1 MATNLLFGYSCCLI
15 AGIGFAVNYLPVKS
29 CDIGDGIFFSAAM
42 SVGILLV
49 GLVTGMFLTSTPN
62 VEIPAFEPLAAAGGA
77 VWMLGNLMCPYI
89 IQTIGLG
96 LGLTVWDLSYMLMG
110 WVTGYFGLFGLPK
123 EQDVKQPWANFVGL
137 VLASVSLIF
146 FPLHL
151 HLMTSN
157 LHERSR

>member
-62 VEIPAFEPLAAAGGA
+62 VEIPAFEPLAAAWWGHVDAGKFD
-77 VWMLGNLMCPYI
+77 VPIHHPDHRPRPWPHRLGSEQYAHGMGHRLLRAFWSSQRTGCEAAMGPTLLAWC
-89 IQTIGLG
+89 
-96 LGLTVWDLSYMLMG
+96 WHLS
-110 WVTGYFGLFGLPK
+110 
-123 EQDVKQPWANFVGL
+123 
-137 VLASVSLIF
+137 
-146 FPLHL
+146 
-151 HLMTSN
+151 
-157 LHERSR
+157 R

>member
-62 VEIPAFEPLAAAGGA
+62 EERFFFGCRDLVESAVPTFAAKAFLLGFAGA
-77 VWMLGNLMCPYI
+77 RNRAKP
-89 IQTIGLG
+89 Q
-96 LGLTVWDLSYMLMG
+96 
-110 WVTGYFGLFGLPK
+110 
-123 EQDVKQPWANFVGL
+123 A
-137 VLASVSLIF
+137 
-146 FPLHL
+146 
-151 HLMTSN
+151 
-157 LHERSR
+157 